1 MSLRLG
7 VLALAAALV
16 WAVLEPAASRVE
28 LAGEV
33 RRALAASGASHPV
46 TAVLLGFRAYD
57 TLLEVAV
64 VLLAALAAGAAG
76 ASAPARPS
84 PPAGAVLR
92 ALVNAFVPAMLLVA
106 GYFLWAGMTQPGGAF
121 QAGAVLAAAGVLL
134 RLAGVLP
141 PLDPGHAGV
150 RLALTAGLAAFLA
163 AFTSGVLPGMLLFVE
178 ALLALSIAFAL
189 YCLFAAAR
197 R

>member
-7 VLALAAALV
+7 VVLLAALLV
-16 WAVLEPAASRVE
+16 WTVLTPAVPRVE
-28 LAGEV
+28 LAAEV
-33 RRALAASGASHPV
+33 RAALAATGASHPV

-64 VLLAALAAGAAG
+64 VLLAVLAASAAAGGALASA
-76 ASAPARPS
+76 APAS
-84 PPAGAVLR
+84 AVLR
-92 ALVNAFVPAMLLVA
+92 ALVNVLVPAMLLVA
-106 GYFLWAGMTQPGGAF
+106 GYFLWAGTTQPGGAF

-141 PLDPGHAGV
+141 ALDPERLDLRIGLGGGFAVFLTVFFSGALAGTIV
-150 RLALTAGLAAFLA
+150 
-163 AFTSGVLPGMLLFVE
+163 VVE
-178 ALLALSIAFAL
+178 ALLTASIALAL
-189 YCLFAAAR
+189 YFLFAAAR